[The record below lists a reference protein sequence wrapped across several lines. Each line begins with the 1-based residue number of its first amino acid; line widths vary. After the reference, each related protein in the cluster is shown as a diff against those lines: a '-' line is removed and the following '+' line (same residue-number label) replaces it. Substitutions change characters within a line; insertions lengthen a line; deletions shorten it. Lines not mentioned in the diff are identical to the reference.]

1 MILKSI
7 NRMSTLIKLI
17 SHSYYLILITKYIAI
32 ESGGKV
38 FAFIPTLSDGDFPP
52 TKLNTLDSV
61 ITPRKAFI

>member
-38 FAFIPTLSDGDFPP
+38 FAFIPTLSDGEFPP
-52 TKLNTLDSV
+52 TKLKLACKLQNV
-61 ITPRKAFI
+61 YKHK